1 MKELWAGY
9 FRDSSGPWAPGLQ
22 KRVMPCAVSKGIK
35 PSGPGTHVKTK
46 KQHNVEGLRQ
56 RMGGAESSVNPWR
69 GAPLA
74 SDGVPAPWATGQLVP
89 LGESGWTSEN
99 WKGTQ
104 ERLSLTLSLLSL
116 H

>member
-1 MKELWAGY
+1 MEREHIWGSSPLLSWGRRLGVAQWYPGVVLRVGGKGGRKGQVMKELWAGY

-56 RMGGAESSVNPWR
+56 RMGG
-69 GAPLA
+69 G
-74 SDGVPAPWATGQLVP
+74 GVISGPVVGSTTG
-89 LGESGWTSEN
+89 
-99 WKGTQ
+99 
-104 ERLSLTLSLLSL
+104 
-116 H
+116 